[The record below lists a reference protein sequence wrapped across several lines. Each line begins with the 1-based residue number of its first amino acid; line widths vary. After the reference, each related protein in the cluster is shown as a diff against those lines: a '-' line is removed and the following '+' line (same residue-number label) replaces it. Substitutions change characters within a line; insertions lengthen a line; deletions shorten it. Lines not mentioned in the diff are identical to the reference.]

1 MDHKNLQEE
10 IEEFYFYVLCERK
23 PDGFYMVGY
32 FSKQKQPQGQL
43 NLSCIMVLPS
53 SQRSGYGKFLIDFS
67 YSLSLIEKKQGT
79 PERPLSDLGH
89 RTYVSYWT
97 HIILNLLL
105 EDKSSSLSVMDIAKR
120 TGIMAPD
127 IVYVLENYEI
137 LRNNNGKYYMYTEP
151 EYLKKIME
159 KYGRKFRAV

>member
-1 MDHKNLQEE
+1 
-10 IEEFYFYVLCERK
+10 
-23 PDGFYMVGY
+23 
-32 FSKQKQPQGQL
+32 
-43 NLSCIMVLPS
+43 
-53 SQRSGYGKFLIDFS
+53 
-67 YSLSLIEKKQGT
+67 
-79 PERPLSDLGH
+79 LSDLGH

-105 EDKSSSLSVMDIAKR
+105 EDKRSSLSVMDIAKR

-137 LRNNNGKYYMYTEP
+137 LRNQNGKYYMYTEP
-151 EYLKKIME
+151 EYLKKIMD